1 MRKVSKVLIL
11 TEVFYPLHPSYSLS
25 PTVNSQ
31 QSADNNLRSTAQS
44 GRNIK
49 KLSCLSIATGE
60 MICSA
65 ASRQFHRN

>member
-31 QSADNNLRSTAQS
+31 QSTDNSQQSTVNSQQS
-44 GRNIK
+44 TDNYCDRLHK
-49 KLSCLSIATGE
+49 ATE
-60 MICSA
+60 TLK
-65 ASRQFHRN
+65 N